1 MDKNYISAD
10 YHLHSSFS
18 TDSDAPMEQMVT
30 RAISLGLKEI
40 CFTEHMDHCYP
51 ERYRPFFPGVD
62 LLFEADP
69 VQVHAKITELQNK
82 YEGEILIR
90 FGMELGMRPQFAEYY
105 RDLARSMPFD
115 FLIASQHLTGDYD
128 PYYPETW
135 EGKTA
140 DALIRSYYEEMLGN
154 LRSMDD
160 SSWDTLAHLDYI
172 IRYIPVRKESG
183 LVFDSLAAF
192 PDLIDE
198 ILREVIRRGKCLE
211 VNTAGI
217 KYGLGQT
224 HPGRNVLARYYELG
238 GRNLTIG
245 SDSHDPDHIAIAF
258 PETADM
264 LRSLGFTSYC
274 TFLCRDR
281 HTNPL

>member
-1 MDKNYISAD
+1 MNSICAD

-18 TDSDAPMEQMVT
+18 TDSDTPTEQMVS
-30 RAISLGLKEI
+30 RAVSLRLKEI
-40 CFTEHMDHCYP
+40 CFTEHMDHNYP
-51 ERYRPFFPGVD
+51 ERYRPLFPGVD
-62 LLFEADP
+62 RLFEADP
-69 VQVHAKITELQNK
+69 LQVRAKIKELQKK
-82 YEGEILIR
+82 YQGQILIR
-90 FGMELGMRPQFAEYY
+90 FGMEFGMRPQFADFY
-105 RDLARSMPFD
+105 RNLAESMPFD

-135 EGKTA
+135 EGKTV
-140 DALIRSYYEEMLGN
+140 DGLIRSYYEEMLGN

-172 IRYIPVRKESG
+172 IRYIPGRKENG

-198 ILREVIRRGKCLE
+198 ILREVIRRDKCLE

-245 SDSHDPDHIAIAF
+245 SDSHDTEHIAIAF
-258 PETADM
+258 TETAQM
-264 LRSLGFTSYC
+264 LRSLGFSSYC
-274 TFLCRDR
+274 TFVRR
-281 HTNPL
+281 ERRTNPL